1 MAIACLGV
9 CNTSGYGGNM
19 YKGAMAVTLN
29 MIHQF
34 CYKLL
39 TIANLQA
46 MEFFELQAMES
57 QCTDRELWTMFY
69 RFVAALRYGVVCSS
83 NWKV

>member
-1 MAIACLGV
+1 MAIACLRV
-9 CNTSGYGGNM
+9 CNTSGYGGIM
-19 YKGAMAVTLN
+19 YKGARAVTLN
-29 MIHQF
+29 LIHQF

-46 MEFFELQAMES
+46 MES
-57 QCTDRELWTMFY
+57 QCTDRGLWTTFY
-69 RFVAALRYGVVCSS
+69 RFVAALPYGVVCSS

>member
-1 MAIACLGV
+1 MAIACLRV
-9 CNTSGYGGNM
+9 CNTSGYGGIM

-46 MEFFELQAMES
+46 MES
-57 QCTDRELWTMFY
+57 QCTDRGLWTTFY
-69 RFVAALRYGVVCSS
+69 RFVAALPYGVVCSS

>member
-1 MAIACLGV
+1 MAIACLRV
-9 CNTSGYGGNM
+9 CNSSGYVGIM

-29 MIHQF
+29 MIHRF

-46 MEFFELQAMES
+46 MEFFELQAME
-57 QCTDRELWTMFY
+57 
-69 RFVAALRYGVVCSS
+69 
-83 NWKV
+83 

>member
-1 MAIACLGV
+1 MAIACLRV
-9 CNTSGYGGNM
+9 CNTSGYGGIM

-34 CYKLL
+34 SYKLL

-46 MEFFELQAMES
+46 MES
-57 QCTDRELWTMFY
+57 QCTDRGLWTTFY
-69 RFVAALRYGVVCSS
+69 RFVAALPYGVVCNS